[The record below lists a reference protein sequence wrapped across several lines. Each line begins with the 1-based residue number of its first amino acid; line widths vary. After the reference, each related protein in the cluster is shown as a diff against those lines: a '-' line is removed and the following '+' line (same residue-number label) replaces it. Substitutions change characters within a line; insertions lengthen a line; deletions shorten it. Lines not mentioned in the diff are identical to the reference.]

1 MCGTDRHFIGLQYQR
16 KISPAEIMF
25 LAINIERVRKE
36 HWNIITE

>member
-1 MCGTDRHFIGLQYQR
+1 R

-36 HWNIITE
+36 H

>member
-1 MCGTDRHFIGLQYQR
+1 LQYQR

-36 HWNIITE
+36 H

>member
-1 MCGTDRHFIGLQYQR
+1 YQR

-36 HWNIITE
+36 H